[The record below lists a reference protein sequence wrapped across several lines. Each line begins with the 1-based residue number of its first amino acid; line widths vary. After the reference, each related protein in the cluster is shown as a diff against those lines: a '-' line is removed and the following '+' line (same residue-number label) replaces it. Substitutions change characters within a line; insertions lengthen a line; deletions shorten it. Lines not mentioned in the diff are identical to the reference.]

1 MAIAQQISVKMKNE
15 RGALA
20 TLCSEMAKVAVN
32 IKALL
37 VPDQTG
43 EAPVRILVDNDNVET
58 AGKVLTDLGL
68 EYTTEEVIAARMS
81 DRPGS
86 LGRITRKLAEHGID
100 IRYAYGSVAKGTK
113 EAVIA
118 LAVSDV
124 QAAAKVIK

>member
-15 RGALA
+15 RGSLA

-37 VPDQTG
+37 VPDQAG
-43 EAPVRILVDNDNVET
+43 QAPVRFLVDNVET
-58 AGKVLTDLGL
+58 AGKVLTGLGL
-68 EYTTEEVIAARMS
+68 EFTTEEVIAARMS

-100 IRYAYGSVAKGTK
+100 IRYAYGSVAKDTK

>member
-1 MAIAQQISVKMKNE
+1 MPIAQQISVKMKNE

-20 TLCSEMAKVAVN
+20 QLCSEMAKVAVN

-43 EAPVRILVDNDNVET
+43 EAPVRFLADNVET

-68 EYTTEEVIAARMS
+68 QYTTEEVIAARMS

-124 QAAAKVIK
+124 RAAAKVIK

>member
-15 RGALA
+15 RGSLA
-20 TLCSEMAKVAVN
+20 HLCSEMAKVAVN

-37 VPDQTG
+37 VPDQAG
-43 EAPVRILVDNDNVET
+43 EAPVRFLVDNVET
-58 AGKVLTDLGL
+58 AGKVLTGLGL
-68 EYTTEEVIAARMS
+68 EFTTEEVIAARMS

>member
-1 MAIAQQISVKMKNE
+1 MAIAQQITVKMKNE
-15 RGALA
+15 RGSLA

-37 VPDQTG
+37 VPDQAG
-43 EAPVRILVDNDNVET
+43 QAPVRFLVDNVET
-58 AGKVLTDLGL
+58 AGKVLTGLGL
-68 EYTTEEVIAARMS
+68 EFTTEEVIAARMS

-100 IRYAYGSVAKGTK
+100 IRYAYGSVAKDTK